1 MTLLLF
7 CQILE
12 GEIFSM
18 SRSKFILVLALLFLL
33 AVSAT
38 LLAQTPGLISA
49 QTPEGTGTA
58 VVFDDQG
65 LSDGIVFT
73 MTGVTA
79 PAEGKEYVGWLVSDD
94 GSKKLNTG

>member
-1 MTLLLF
+1 
-7 CQILE
+7 
-12 GEIFSM
+12 M

-49 QTPEGTGTA
+49 QSPEGTGTA

-79 PAEGKEYVGWLVSDD
+79 PPRVRSTSD
-94 GSKKLNTG
+94 GLYPTTAPRN